1 MQAFLTE
8 SAASLAHVLFR
19 VWVDVGCGRKAKWEE
34 VNNNDKKKTTTTTE
48 TVPDSLYTWSH
59 VILLRQFY
67 VDVVVIIIFT

>member
-34 VNNNDKKKTTTTTE
+34 VNNNDKTTTTTTTE